1 MIQVD
6 LANEQTRHSIDEEL
20 VCRAARVVLEGEQ
33 IHNAIVSL
41 AVVDDPTIHKLNRE
55 YLAHDYATDVLSF
68 LLSDPQLSDPS
79 APLEGEVIVS
89 ADTASRR
96 AAEFGWQTQDE
107 LLLYVIHGTL
117 HLAGFDDKTDSDR
130 AVMRAKEEQYLRSL
144 GRTIPAAD
152 GTAAGHLPVGQGGS
166 TP

>member
-1 MIQVD
+1 VTVIQVD
-6 LANEQTRHSIDEEL
+6 LANEQTRHNIDEEL
-20 VCRAARVVLEGEQ
+20 VCRAVRTVLEGEQ
-33 IHNAIVSL
+33 IPDVIVSL

-55 YLAHDYATDVLSF
+55 YLGHDYATDVLSF
-68 LLSDPQLSDPS
+68 LLSDALPSDTS

-96 AAEFGWQTQDE
+96 AAEFGWQMQDE

-117 HLAGFDDKTDSDR
+117 HLAGFDDKTDADR

-144 GRTIPAAD
+144 GRTSPAAE
-152 GTAAGHLPVGQGGS
+152 GTASLGRGGS
-166 TP
+166 AP